1 MTGSVWALAMIAVFL
16 GAVVHGSVGF
26 GINLVAAPILV
37 VLNPSFIPGPLVL
50 IAGVMVVLVLT
61 SERAS
66 VDRGAVGWLSLGLVP
81 GSVAG
86 AVALTRLSR
95 SGLEL
100 AVALG
105 VLVAV
110 LLTAARPRIR
120 RTRATLTG
128 AGALSGFASAT
139 AALAGPPVAILYQ
152 GESPRVLRG
161 TLSGVFVA
169 GTPITLLILAC
180 FGRFGLADFR
190 LALILVPCTVAGFAT
205 SLVMSRFVDRY
216 VSRTAVL
223 IVSAAGCMV
232 VLLKAML

>member
-1 MTGSVWALAMIAVFL
+1 MIAVFV

-50 IAGVMVVLVLT
+50 IAGVMVVMVLT

-86 AVALTRLSR
+86 AVALGGLSR

-100 AVALG
+100 VVALG
-105 VLVAV
+105 VLAAV
-110 LLTAARPRIR
+110 VLTAVHPRIP
-120 RTRATLTG
+120 RTRATLTT
-128 AGALSGFASAT
+128 AGAVSGFASAT

-152 GESPRVLRG
+152 GESPSVLRG
-161 TLSGVFVA
+161 TLSGVFVV
-169 GTPITLLILAC
+169 GTPITLVTLAC
-180 FGRFGLADFR
+180 FGRFGLADLR
-190 LALILVPCTVAGFAT
+190 LALILIPCTVAGFGT
-205 SLVMSRFVDRY
+205 SLVVSQFVDRY
-216 VSRTAVL
+216 VSRVAVL
-223 IVSAAGCMV
+223 IVSAAGCMI